1 MNKIKYLQHS
11 TSLSNAIKILKEGF
25 LYTNIERAK
34 HNVNSNGVLSATRI
48 SYKEKD
54 FADEFPG
61 IYMSAI
67 TDREIGNNPSY
78 FGPIIFCL
86 SNKLL
91 QQKNYHINITDNN
104 GLITESI
111 TYYPHNIDTLP
122 NITDVEK
129 YYKQHYDSYASGEV
143 VFHDKIN
150 INLIC
155 EIWCKNLETYNN
167 IINNIPKELKNAIKI
182 KISKKNTN
190 IKCNIDEKYLDLK
203 SVPFFI
209 NIDYNRSGYYML
221 LYPYKS
227 KKHSSMSHYKKI
239 LRIANIDETIIN
251 KLTTPKLMDN
261 YLIKNKL
268 YTFFH
273 NNRDKQNLS
282 ILDDTFYKVSF

>member
-34 HNVNSNGVLSATRI
+34 HNVNSNGVLSAKRI

-78 FGPIIFCL
+78 FGLIIFCL

>member
-1 MNKIKYLQHS
+1 MNEIKYLQHS
-11 TSLSNAIKILKEGF
+11 TSLSNAIKILTEGF

-34 HNVNSNGVLSATRI
+34 HNVNSNGVLSAKSS

-61 IYMSAI
+61 IYMSPI
-67 TDREIGNNPSY
+67 TEREIEKKPSY
-78 FGPIIFCL
+78 FGPIIFCF
-86 SNKLL
+86 SNKIL

-104 GLITESI
+104 GFITESI
-111 TYYPHNIDTLP
+111 TYFPHNIDTLP

-129 YYKQHYDSYASGEV
+129 YYKQHYDSYVSGEI

-155 EIWCKNLETYNN
+155 EIWCLNLETFNN
-167 IINNIPKELKNAIKI
+167 IINNIPKKLKNAIKI

>member
-1 MNKIKYLQHS
+1 MTNKLKMSTESYITISESNTSNDSIVIDVKSDDAS
-11 TSLSNAIKILKEGF
+11 TSTSVSELKGIL
-25 LYTNIERAK
+25 YRPTQ
-34 HNVNSNGVLSATRI
+34 
-48 SYKEKD
+48 
-54 FADEFPG
+54 
-61 IYMSAI
+61 
-67 TDREIGNNPSY
+67 NN
-78 FGPIIFCL
+78 
-86 SNKLL
+86 
-91 QQKNYHINITDNN
+91 
-104 GLITESI
+104 E
-111 TYYPHNIDTLP
+111 DT
-122 NITDVEK
+122 
-129 YYKQHYDSYASGEV
+129 EV
-143 VFHDKIN
+143 VIKMALAIFIIIIALPFITCDIHYAYNDNSCVKEYPNKIN

-167 IINNIPKELKNAIKI
+167 IINNIPKELKDTIKI

-190 IKCNIDEKYLDLK
+190 IKCNIDEKYLDLD
-203 SVPFFI
+203 SLPFYI

>member
-1 MNKIKYLQHS
+1 MNEIKYLQHS
-11 TSLSNAIKILKEGF
+11 TSLSNAIKILTEGF

-34 HNVNSNGVLSATRI
+34 HNVNSNGVLSAKSS

-61 IYMSAI
+61 IYMSPI
-67 TDREIGNNPSY
+67 TEREIEKKPSY
-78 FGPIIFCL
+78 FGPIIFCF
-86 SNKLL
+86 SNKIL

-104 GLITESI
+104 GFITESI
-111 TYYPHNIDTLP
+111 TYFPHNIDTLP

-129 YYKQHYDSYASGEV
+129 YYKQHYDSYVSGEI

-155 EIWCKNLETYNN
+155 EIWCLNLETFNN
-167 IINNIPKELKNAIKI
+167 IINNIPKKLKNAIKI

-203 SVPFFI
+203 SLPFFI

>member
-1 MNKIKYLQHS
+1 MEMIKYLQHA
-11 TSLSNAIKILKEGF
+11 TTLSNAIKILKEGF

-34 HNVNSNGVLSATRI
+34 HNVNSNGVLSAKSS

-61 IYMSAI
+61 IYMSLI
-67 TDREIGNNPSY
+67 TEREISKNPLY
-78 FGPIIFCL
+78 FGPIIFCF

-104 GLITESI
+104 GFITESI
-111 TYYPHNIDTLP
+111 TYFPHNINTLP
-122 NITDVEK
+122 NLTDVEK

-167 IINNIPKELKNAIKI
+167 IINNIPKELKNAVKI

-203 SVPFFI
+203 SLPFFI

-261 YLIKNKL
+261 YLVRNKL

-282 ILDDTFYKVSF
+282 ILDDTFYKV